1 MTPDLNQLASL
12 MRGRNPQEV
21 AMQMIKNNNIN
32 DPFITQLINCA
43 QSGDTNKLNELAT
56 NFFAQRGVDFNQQF
70 SSFLNMLK

>member
-32 DPFITQLINCA
+32 DPFITQLINSA
-43 QSGDTNKLNELAT
+43 QSGDMNKLNELAK
-56 NFFAQRGVDFNQQF
+56 NIFEQRGVEYNKMF
-70 SSFLNMLK
+70 

>member
-32 DPFITQLINCA
+32 DPLISQLVNCA
-43 QSGDTNKLNELAT
+43 
-56 NFFAQRGVDFNQQF
+56 
-70 SSFLNMLK
+70 

>member
-56 NFFAQRGVDFNQQF
+56 NQQF

>member
-32 DPFITQLINCA
+32 DPLISQLVNCA
-43 QSGDTNKLNELAT
+43 QSGDMNKLNELAT
-56 NFFAQRGVDFNQQF
+56 NFFASRGIDFNQQF

>member
-32 DPFITQLINCA
+32 DPFITQLVNYA

-56 NFFAQRGVDFNQQF
+56 NFFA
-70 SSFLNMLK
+70 

>member
-1 MTPDLNQLASL
+1 MTPDLHQLASL

-32 DPFITQLINCA
+32 DPFITQLVNYA

-56 NFFAQRGVDFNQQF
+56 NFFA
-70 SSFLNMLK
+70 